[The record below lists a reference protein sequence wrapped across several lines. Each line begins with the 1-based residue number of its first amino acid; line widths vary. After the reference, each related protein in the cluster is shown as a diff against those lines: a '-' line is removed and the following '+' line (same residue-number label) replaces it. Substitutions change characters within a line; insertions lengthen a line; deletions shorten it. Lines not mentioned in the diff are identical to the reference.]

1 MKQLL
6 SFFLI
11 TIIST
16 HSFSQSDLLV
26 LKQRNQIIQTWV
38 PGSFINFQFSSKQW
52 LQGIIKYIRNDSIIM
67 EQIVL
72 RQVPT
77 QLGYPTT
84 DTAKLGIIKLHVNE
98 IYGIPKRNMR
108 SGIITNGTLFR
119 LGSAGYIFLNI
130 FNSLIRGEQVFGPQ
144 NLPGLTIAAGVF
156 VVGKTLQSTHKE
168 FITLGKKF
176 TIETIHINK

>member
-6 SFFLI
+6 AFFLFMI
-11 TIIST
+11 LST
-16 HSFSQSDLLV
+16 YSFSQSDLLV

-38 PGSFINFQFSSKQW
+38 PGSYINFQFSSKQW

-67 EQIVL
+67 EQIAL

-77 QLGYPTT
+77 QLGYPTI
-84 DTAKLGIIKLHVNE
+84 DTAKLGIMKLHVNE

-108 SGIITNGTLFR
+108 SGIITNGSLFR
-119 LGSAGYIFLNI
+119 LGSAAYIFLNI

-144 NLPGLTIAAGVF
+144 NLPGLSIAASVF
-156 VVGKTLQSTHKE
+156 VVGKILQATHKE
-168 FITLGKKF
+168 FITLGKKYSM
-176 TIETIHINK
+176 ETLHINK